1 MTESSSCSSAFTIRV
16 ATAEDLAALEDLY
29 PQAFPDEDLLPLI
42 RDLVNLGPPKVLS
55 LVAVDTAATRQI
67 LGHVMFTLCT
77 VADDNSTVI
86 SLLGPLAVHPT
97 RQKQGIGS
105 ALVKNGMQRVTN
117 NEMNVSVVLV
127 LGSPQYYGRFGFR
140 RENDVSP
147 PYPLPEKWSS
157 AWQSLYLA
165 NEESRPNSPQKRVA
179 GKLVVPPA
187 WQAKELWS

>member
-77 VADDNSTVI
+77 VADDDSTVI
-86 SLLGPLAVHPT
+86 SLLGPLAVHHT

-105 ALVKNGMQRVTN
+105 ALVKNGMQRLTN

-147 PYPLPEKWSS
+147 PCPLPEKWSS